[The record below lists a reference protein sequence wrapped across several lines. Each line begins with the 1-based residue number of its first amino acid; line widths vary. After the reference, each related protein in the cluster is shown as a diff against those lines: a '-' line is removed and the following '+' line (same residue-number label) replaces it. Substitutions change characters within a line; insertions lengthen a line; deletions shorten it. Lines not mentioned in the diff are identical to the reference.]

1 MVYTTSM
8 TLNYFEHHHKH
19 RGLGQKFADNVT
31 NTVGSWKFIII
42 QSTILFCWIAIN
54 TIFKDSIAWDKP
66 PFILLNLM
74 LSFQAA
80 YTAPFIMMSQNRQSQ
95 IDRKRAEEDY
105 KVNRLAEQEIE
116 MIQKQLD
123 ILEGKVGATNKTH
136 DLLQTIHKELAE
148 LKVTL
153 TK

>member
-1 MVYTTSM
+1 M
-8 TLNYFEHHHKH
+8 TLNYFEHHHKN
-19 RGLGQKFADNVT
+19 RSVGQQFADNVT

-42 QSTILFCWIAIN
+42 QSTILFIWIAIN
-54 TIFKDSIAWDKP
+54 TIFKDTIAWDKP

-105 KVNRLAEQEIE
+105 KINRLAEQEIE
-116 MIQKQLD
+116 LIQKQLNTLD
-123 ILEGKVGATNKTH
+123 AKVGTSDKTH
-136 DLLQTIHKELAE
+136 QLLQTVYQELAE
-148 LKVTL
+148 LKTTL
-153 TK
+153 AK